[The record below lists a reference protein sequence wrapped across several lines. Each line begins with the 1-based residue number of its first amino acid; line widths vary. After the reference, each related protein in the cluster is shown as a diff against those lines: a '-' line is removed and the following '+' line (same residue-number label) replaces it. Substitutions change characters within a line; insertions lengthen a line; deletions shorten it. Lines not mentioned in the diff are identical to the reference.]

1 MDHRGIGFSKSSC
14 QANSWFLVSCY
25 VGMKVIPRSFETVKQ
40 NTESQKQKQNGQSTV
55 VCGSC
60 QCQVLLFCYLYTYA
74 RTIAPCLAIRVVST
88 LNEILLLRNL
98 IVDE

>member
-40 NTESQKQKQNGQSTV
+40 KQSTETKWTV

-74 RTIAPCLAIRVVST
+74 LTIAPCLAIRVVST
-88 LNEILLLRNL
+88 LNEILLLRNF